1 MVTNDT
7 LSRAVVV
14 HIVEADTAVRDALS
28 RLIMSAYFEP
38 RTYASTEQF
47 LCEVR
52 QEPRACVLL
61 DITNRHQA
69 GQQVPA
75 ILDEKGIDLP
85 IIAVSAYDDDATRE
99 RAREL
104 GARIFLRKPVDDQA
118 LIDAIE
124 WVTDRRKWVK
134 KNVRTCFG

>member
-1 MVTNDT
+1 MIDNT

-47 LCEVR
+47 LRELR

-61 DITNRHQA
+61 DITRGHEPDQQLQA
-69 GQQVPA
+69 T
-75 ILDEKGIDLP
+75 LDERDIDLP

-134 KNVRTCFG
+134 KNVRACFG

>member
-28 RLIMSAYFEP
+28 RLIMSAYFAP
-38 RTYASTEQF
+38 RTYASAERF
-47 LCEVR
+47 LSEVR
-52 QEPRACVLL
+52 PQPRACVLL
-61 DITNRHQA
+61 DITSRHEQD
-69 GQQVPA
+69 QQLKA
-75 ILDEKGIDLP
+75 TLNQKSIDLP
-85 IIAVSAYDDDATRE
+85 VIAVSAYDDDATRE

-104 GARIFLRKPVDDQA
+104 GARIFARKPVDDQA

-134 KNVRTCFG
+134 RKS